1 MLTPSGTRQFG
12 EAVVP
17 RGATVLELL
26 FDIVY
31 VFALARLAGRVAD
44 DLNIVRQT
52 LLSEA
57 GQTVL
62 FFVAMWMI
70 WSLNALMASIYD
82 PRRADIQ
89 IALLATMLGTLV
101 LAVTLPQAFGERG
114 LIFCVT
120 YVAVQVGRPLYLTLA
135 LRRQNEWRQPTRVMI
150 WHSVSGIFWL
160 VGGAFSG
167 LTRGILWTL
176 ALAIEVLGSALS
188 WPFPG
193 LGMTPGG
200 YTRVSYDHLAERYNQ
215 FFMIALAEIVLETG
229 AAVSFPG
236 LSPVRGTVLVAA
248 FVIVVAFWRIYFY
261 HVGPDASRDS
271 ATSGSALRL
280 NHWSSFSLLLI
291 IGGIICTAVGL
302 GQVVEHPE
310 PPIDWALVVV
320 IFGGP
325 ALFLIGRFSL
335 EDRDGR
341 ERGLAMF
348 LGLPALGVAALV
360 TLRLPPFAAA
370 VAVAAILAGVAL
382 SDWLV
387 HRRGPETNPPL

>member
-44 DLNIVRQT
+44 DLTIVRHT

-89 IALLATMLGTLV
+89 VALLATMFGTLV

-120 YVAVQVGRPLYLTLA
+120 YVVVQVGRPLYLTLA
-135 LRRQNEWRQPTRVMI
+135 LRRQDEWRQPARVLA
-150 WHSVSGIFWL
+150 WHGVSGIFWL

-167 LTRGILWTL
+167 LGRGVLWTV

-188 WPFPG
+188 WPFPR
-193 LGMTPGG
+193 LGMTRHG
-200 YTRVSYDHLAERYNQ
+200 YTRVDYDHLAERYNQ

-236 LSPVRGTVLVAA
+236 FSLMRSIVLVAA

-261 HVGPDASRDS
+261 HVGSGRPRDS
-271 ATSGSALRL
+271 VTSGAALRVT
-280 NHWSSFSLLLI
+280 HWSSFSLLLI
-291 IGGIICTAVGL
+291 VGGVICTAVGL
-302 GQVVEHPE
+302 GQVVEHPD

-325 ALFLIGRFSL
+325 ALFLIGRFYL
-335 EDRDGR
+335 ESPRR
-341 ERGLAMF
+341 ERCLAMS

-360 TLRLPPFAAA
+360 VLRLPPFAAA
-370 VAVAAILAGVAL
+370 VAVATILAGVAVA
-382 SDWLV
+382 DWLI